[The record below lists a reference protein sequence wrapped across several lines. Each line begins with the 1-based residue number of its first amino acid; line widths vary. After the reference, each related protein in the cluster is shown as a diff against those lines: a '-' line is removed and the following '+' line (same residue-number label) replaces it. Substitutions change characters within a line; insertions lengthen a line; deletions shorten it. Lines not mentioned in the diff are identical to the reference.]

1 MGKLTDVSVK
11 YFGRTLGSELESVKR
26 AAEFYKND
34 PSTIDD
40 PNSLDELWKMV
51 EECEDTKEAADKLL
65 EDMNA
70 WYDKHLIDFR
80 SMLGFSLQPLCGSVG
95 LTLST
100 LTEKK

>member
-1 MGKLTDVSVK
+1 MGKLVNVGVK
-11 YFGRTLGSELESVKR
+11 YYGHTLGSELESVKR
-26 AAEFYKND
+26 DSKFYNND

-51 EECEDTKEAADKLL
+51 EECEDTKEAVDKLL

-70 WYDKHLIDFR
+70 WYDKHLIDSR
-80 SMLGFSLQPLCGSVG
+80 SMLGFVLQPLWGAVG

-100 LTEKK
+100 LMENK

>member
-11 YFGRTLGSELESVKR
+11 YFGHTLGSELESVKR

-40 PNSLDELWKMV
+40 PNSLDGLWKMV

-70 WYDKHLIDFR
+70 WYDKHLIDSG
-80 SMLGFSLQPLCGSVG
+80 SMLGFALEPLWGSVG
-95 LTLST
+95 LILST
-100 LTEKK
+100 LMENK

>member
-11 YFGRTLGSELESVKR
+11 YFGRTLGS
-26 AAEFYKND
+26 
-34 PSTIDD
+34 
-40 PNSLDELWKMV
+40 SLDELWKMV

-65 EDMNA
+65 EDMND

-80 SMLGFSLQPLCGSVG
+80 SMLGFSLQPLWGSVG

-100 LTEKK
+100 LMEKK

>member
-11 YFGRTLGSELESVKR
+11 YFGRTLGSSLESVKK
-26 AAEFYKND
+26 ASEFYKN
-34 PSTIDD
+34 D

-51 EECEDTKEAADKLL
+51 EECEDTNEAADKLL
-65 EDMNA
+65 GDMND

-80 SMLGFSLQPLCGSVG
+80 SMLGFSLQPLWGSVG

-100 LTEKK
+100 LIEKK